1 MRDMISNVLRGTKD
15 NGPRSQ
21 PAGATERRPTQ
32 LTNGNGGG
40 GSSSQNCRTVG
51 NTDPHHACLLS
62 LRCVSATGITTKGY
76 DGHVGYA
83 GGPRGCS
90 GAGAAP
96 PALGKEEEKV
106 TKGGQTGPNRI
117 WGWGAAVAS

>member
-1 MRDMISNVLRGTKD
+1 MIDVSNNIL
-15 NGPRSQ
+15 Q
-21 PAGATERRPTQ
+21 
-32 LTNGNGGG
+32 
-40 GSSSQNCRTVG
+40 VG